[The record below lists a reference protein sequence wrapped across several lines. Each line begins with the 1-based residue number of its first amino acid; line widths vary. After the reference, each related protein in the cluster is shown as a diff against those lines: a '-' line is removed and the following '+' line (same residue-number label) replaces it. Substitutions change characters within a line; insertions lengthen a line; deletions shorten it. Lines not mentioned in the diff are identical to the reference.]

1 MDLLRGNLLYSRY
14 VFFRFQ
20 SLHRININFTLFLT
34 IPVIS
39 KQVQFILTVI
49 QIHRPIGR
57 NFTPDIHSSENLTA
71 YPLSGWTY
79 SFNQNH
85 CTNRS
90 IILRS
95 GVSNHSNF
103 LNMCRA

>member
-1 MDLLRGNLLYSRY
+1 MDLLHSNLLYSRY

-20 SLHRININFTLFLT
+20 SLYRININFTLFLT

-49 QIHRPIGR
+49 QIHRSIGR
-57 NFTPDIHSSENLTA
+57 NFAPDIHSSENLTA
-71 YPLSGWTY
+71 YPFSGWTY
-79 SFNQNH
+79 GFNQNY
-85 CTNRS
+85 CANRS